1 MRFHELTER
10 GVDKETLAYIEGDM
24 LHLDLYQKKYQ
35 TEMRNKPDFKHNKK
49 ILLSLLK
56 HYSIEEVEKIFDAMR
71 VFYTSQYGRFN
82 NSLRA
87 GKTPGATKWVD
98 QYMEHGPKFK
108 GGAVYRGIDGV
119 FFKTLEKGSTIT
131 DPGYSAASKDSG
143 IAKYFATRKT
153 KGGVMEITGASNL
166 AVVNFIYGN
175 SDEQE
180 VIFPRNTKF
189 KIIDIAGG
197 KLTVQASR

>member
-1 MRFHELTER
+1 MLLHELTKR
-10 GVDKETLAYIEGDM
+10 GVDKKTLDYIEGDM

-35 TEMRNKPDFKHNKK
+35 AEMRNKPNFKHNKK

-56 HYSIEEVEKIFDAMR
+56 HHSIEDVEKIYRAMR
-71 VFYTSQYGRFN
+71 IFYTSQYGRFN

-98 QYMEHGPKFK
+98 LYMDHGPKFK
-108 GGAVYRGIDGV
+108 GAVVYRGIDGV
-119 FFKTLEKGSTIT
+119 FFKTLEKGSTIA
-131 DPGYSAASKDSG
+131 DPGYSAASMDAG

-189 KIIDIAGG
+189 KILDISDS